1 MNNAKKR
8 LFYLISDE
16 TANKL
21 LGELHKEKSNKEIKE
36 ELLDS
41 ISDETAK
48 KFLEELHKKKSNE
61 EIKVGEIYWYIN
73 EDGWVRT
80 LNYSNS
86 RYDKT
91 LILLNNFF
99 RTGNEAWTYI
109 DKLEALKKVHD
120 YIKDTFG
127 IFKPDWD
134 NTNEIKYYIYYDRD
148 EKKLDWDYT
157 NYSQRN
163 TLIGHFRKATEV
175 AQLIENMRTKLE
187 TIFGV

>member
-99 RTGNEAWTYI
+99 RTGNEAWTYLN
-109 DKLEALKKVHD
+109 KLEALTKVHD

-134 NTNEIKYYIYYDRD
+134 NTNENKYSICYDRV
-148 EKKLDWDYT
+148 EKKLGFSLT
-157 NYSQRN
+157 NFFQRD
-163 TLIGHFRKATEV
+163 TLIGNFRTPTEV
-175 AQLIENMRTKLE
+175 RQLIENMRTELE
-187 TIFGV
+187 TIFEV